1 MTRSTYNLCFL
12 ALVLFMKNIRSENDF
27 LDDTRSTKLCEA
39 NPNNIIKII
48 KLNNIF
54 SQLKYYDHVIEVIQI

>member
-12 ALVLFMKNIRSENDF
+12 ALVLFMTNIRSENDF
-27 LDDTRSTKLCEA
+27 LDDTRSTKLCETY
-39 NPNNIIKII
+39 PNNIIKII

-54 SQLKYYDHVIEVIQI
+54 SQLKFYDHVIEVIQI